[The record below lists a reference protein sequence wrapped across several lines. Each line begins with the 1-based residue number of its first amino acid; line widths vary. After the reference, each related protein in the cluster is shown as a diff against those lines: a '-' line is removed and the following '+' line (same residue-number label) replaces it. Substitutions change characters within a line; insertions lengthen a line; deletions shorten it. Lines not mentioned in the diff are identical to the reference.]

1 MLKYKQLIMNKK
13 MVFFPFP
20 KQWSP
25 KAIFWDWGRTG
36 KGRVCEGL
44 VAGLEG
50 TEQGRVR
57 RASPEGSSGSL
68 ITSKDLM
75 QQENTLIIWGARLLS
90 VREEENQNYGNR
102 KLEWS
107 LGWELLAW
115 THFPYIQTDK
125 EINVNASVCV
135 HIQIFTCCVH
145 WESLKAM
152 IL

>member
-1 MLKYKQLIMNKK
+1 MLKHKQLIMNKK
-13 MVFFPFP
+13 IVFFPFP

-25 KAIFWDWGRTG
+25 KAIFWDWRTG
-36 KGRVCEGL
+36 KERVCGEL
-44 VAGLEG
+44 MAGLEG
-50 TEQGRVR
+50 AGQGRAR
-57 RASPEGSSGSL
+57 RASSEGSSRSP

-75 QQENTLIIWGARLLS
+75 RQENTLRIWAARLHCQRR
-90 VREEENQNYGNR
+90 RESELWKQRE
-102 KLEWS
+102 LEWS
-107 LGWELLAW
+107 LWWELLPW

-125 EINVNASVCV
+125 EINANASVCV